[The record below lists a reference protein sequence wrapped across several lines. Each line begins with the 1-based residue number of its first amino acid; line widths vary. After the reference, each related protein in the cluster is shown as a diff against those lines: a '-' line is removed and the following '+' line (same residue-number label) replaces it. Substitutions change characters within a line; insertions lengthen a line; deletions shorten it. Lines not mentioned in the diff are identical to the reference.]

1 MISSCLA
8 YWESGKQFTV
18 SYLEL
23 STVKLYQ
30 CYYIQSILQITHSKL
45 VNICLG
51 LKKKLCVYSLYKVEN
66 NKEWSHLG
74 QTFYIAEAVAC
85 LDNNN

>member
-8 YWESGKQFTV
+8 YWEPGKQFTV
-18 SYLEL
+18 SYLVL

-51 LKKKLCVYSLYKVEN
+51 LKKNYVYSLYKVEN